1 MCRHLANIQKSDLLE
16 MATLNWQLFTKEL
29 EFFCC
34 LCLGV
39 MRILISLPQECS
51 DFLS

>member
-1 MCRHLANIQKSDLLE
+1 MCRHLANIQNSDLLE
-16 MATLNWQLFTKEL
+16 TATLNWQLFTKEL
-29 EFFCC
+29 EIFC

-39 MRILISLPQECS
+39 MRILISPPQGCS